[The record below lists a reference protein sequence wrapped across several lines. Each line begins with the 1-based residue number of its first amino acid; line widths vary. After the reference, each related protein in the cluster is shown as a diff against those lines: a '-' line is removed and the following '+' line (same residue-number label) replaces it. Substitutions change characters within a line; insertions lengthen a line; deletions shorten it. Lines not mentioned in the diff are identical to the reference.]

1 MKEGN
6 LDIFHII
13 DNVIMGMYGI
23 TEEEY
28 DYIAAHMSE
37 EELNFLCDVILS
49 ETHISYSDI
58 RYLVQIK
65 TKYLTQMKNTLDDLV

>member
-28 DYIAAHMSE
+28 DYIAGHMSE

-49 ETHISYSDI
+49 ETRISYSDI

-65 TKYLTQMKNTLDDLV
+65 TKYLTQMKNG

>member
-6 LDIFHII
+6 LDLFHII

-49 ETHISYSDI
+49 ETNISYSDI

-65 TKYLTQMKNTLDDLV
+65 TQYLTQMKNG

>member
-1 MKEGN
+1 MDLFE
-6 LDIFHII
+6 LI
-13 DNVIMGMYGI
+13 DDVIMGMYGI

-37 EELNFLCDVILS
+37 DELNFLCDVILS
-49 ETHISYSDI
+49 EEIISYSDK

-65 TKYLTQMKNTLDDLV
+65 TKYLTQMKNG

>member
-6 LDIFHII
+6 LDLFHII

-49 ETHISYSDI
+49 KTNISYSDK

-65 TKYLTQMKNTLDDLV
+65 TQYLTQMKNG